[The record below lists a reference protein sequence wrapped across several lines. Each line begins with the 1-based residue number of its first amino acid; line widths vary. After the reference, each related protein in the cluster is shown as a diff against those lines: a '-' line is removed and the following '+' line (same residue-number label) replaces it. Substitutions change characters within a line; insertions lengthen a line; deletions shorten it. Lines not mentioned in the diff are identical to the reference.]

1 LIYLSRRAIIENI
14 GGETMETI
22 NDRIAQLINEKCE
35 GNKSAFARRLN
46 ITPAYAAQLYSGARE
61 PSDRTISDICREF
74 GCDDVWLRTGVGEPF
89 RQETRQELIMRF
101 AVQTVKGS
109 NEFRKALVAML
120 ATLDDSEWDGLENL
134 LDKMLEQY
142 KKD

>member
-1 LIYLSRRAIIENI
+1 
-14 GGETMETI
+14 METI
-22 NDRIAQLINEKCE
+22 NSRIAQLIDEKCE
-35 GNKSAFARRLN
+35 GNKSAFARQIN

-74 GCDDVWLRTGVGEPF
+74 GCSEVWLRTGEGEPF
-89 RQETRQELIMRF
+89 RQETRQEAIMRF

-109 NEFRKALVAML
+109 DEFRKAFVAMMAKLDPEDWQNL
-120 ATLDDSEWDGLENL
+120 ARIFEKLNEE
-134 LDKMLEQY
+134 Y

>member
-1 LIYLSRRAIIENI
+1 
-14 GGETMETI
+14 METI

-74 GCDDVWLRTGVGEPF
+74 GCDEVWLRTGEGEPF
-89 RQETRQELIMRF
+89 RQETRQEQIMRF

-120 ATLDDSEWDGLENL
+120 ATLDDSEWDGLEKL

>member
-1 LIYLSRRAIIENI
+1 MQERINFLIQKLNI
-14 GGETMETI
+14 SKT
-22 NDRIAQLINEKCE
+22 K
-35 GNKSAFARRLN
+35 FAERLN
-46 ITPAYAAQLYSGARE
+46 ISQAFVSQLCAGVRE
-61 PSDRTISDICREF
+61 PSDRTITDICREF
-74 GCDDVWLRTGVGEPF
+74 GCDEVWLRTGEGEPF

-120 ATLDDSEWDGLENL
+120 ATLDDSEWDGLEQL
-134 LDKMLEQY
+134 LDKLLEQY

>member
-1 LIYLSRRAIIENI
+1 
-14 GGETMETI
+14 METI
-22 NDRIAQLINEKCE
+22 NSRIAMLINDKCE

-46 ITPAYAAQLYSGARE
+46 ITPAYAAQLCSGARD
-61 PSDRTISDICREF
+61 PSDRTITDICREF
-74 GCDDVWLRTGVGEPF
+74 GCDEIWLRTGEGEPF

-101 AVQTVKGS
+101 AMQTIKGS

-120 ATLDDSEWDGLENL
+120 ATLDDTEWDGLENL
-134 LDKMLEQY
+134 LNKLSEQY